1 MARMESAFLNGDL
14 KEEVFVHQQLEFAI
28 LDKEGKVLRLRKTLY
43 GLRQA
48 LRAWNVKLDSTLKR
62 MGFGQIPHEATIY
75 RRGNSGN
82 ALLVGVCVD
91 DLVITSTKDVEVSA
105 FKEKMK
111 TTFQMSD
118 LGPLSFYL
126 GIEVHQGDFRITL
139 RQTAYA
145 KCVVELARLTNC
157 NPALTPMEE
166 RLKLSRD
173 STMEEVDATQY

>member
-1 MARMESAFLNGDL
+1 MARMESVRLLLMLAAQEGWLPMARMESAFLNGDL
-14 KEEVFVHQQLEFAI
+14 KEEVFVHQPLEFAI

-82 ALLVGVCVD
+82 VLLVGVCVD

-139 RQTAYA
+139 R
-145 KCVVELARLTNC
+145 
-157 NPALTPMEE
+157 
-166 RLKLSRD
+166 
-173 STMEEVDATQY
+173 